1 MNSIEH
7 KRNCTLVR
15 PARNVDL
22 ARVREMAI
30 RLFEETKER
39 TTDEPALD
47 HLDER
52 KRELME
58 DVPADTTWVA
68 EHEGKVCGFV
78 TAVRDQGAVRIAALY
93 VSLSQ
98 RHRGIGTKL
107 VEAALNTVCSCVPVV
122 VETLPDIHPFYAR
135 FGFEPNRDRPWLLN
149 LKAKGEGRV

>member
-1 MNSIEH
+1 
-7 KRNCTLVR
+7 VR

-68 EHEGKVCGFV
+68 EHEGEVCGFV
-78 TAVRDQGAVRIAALY
+78 TAVKDQGAVRIAALY

-98 RHRGIGTKL
+98 RHRGIGSVL
-107 VEAALNTVCSCVPVV
+107 VETVLASLRGGVPVV

-135 FGFEPNRDRPWLLN
+135 FGFEPNRYRPWLLN
-149 LKAKGEGRV
+149 LKGKGEGRV